1 MTKPPALDDPRGGA
15 QRARIAFLWAVALG
29 RFRDYVHANR
39 SQPLLIAIAVHH
51 AAPEYTGEF
60 TDFMY
65 RVIDTTSGA
74 PGLLEFRACREPA
87 GRYLAGF
94 SRWESLEDFRAALP
108 TIRSLAPLRKPEW
121 STRPDDVIT
130 LVEAERSTD

>member
-1 MTKPPALDDPRGGA
+1 M
-15 QRARIAFLWAVALG
+15 
-29 RFRDYVHANR
+29 
-39 SQPLLIAIAVHH
+39 LIAIAIHY
-51 AAPEYTGEF
+51 AAAEHTAEF

-65 RVIDTTSGA
+65 KVVDTTYGS
-74 PGLLEFRACREPA
+74 PGLLEFRACREPG

-94 SRWESLEDFRAALP
+94 SRWESPEAFQAALP

-130 LVEAERSTD
+130 LVEAERGIA

>member
-1 MTKPPALDDPRGGA
+1 
-15 QRARIAFLWAVALG
+15 
-29 RFRDYVHANR
+29 
-39 SQPLLIAIAVHH
+39 
-51 AAPEYTGEF
+51 
-60 TDFMY
+60 MY

-108 TIRSLAPLRKPEW
+108 TIRSLAPLRNPDW
-121 STRPDDVIT
+121 STRPADVIT
-130 LVEAERSTD
+130 LGEAERSPAWGNRSALPRRCGALIGASTTRAADQP